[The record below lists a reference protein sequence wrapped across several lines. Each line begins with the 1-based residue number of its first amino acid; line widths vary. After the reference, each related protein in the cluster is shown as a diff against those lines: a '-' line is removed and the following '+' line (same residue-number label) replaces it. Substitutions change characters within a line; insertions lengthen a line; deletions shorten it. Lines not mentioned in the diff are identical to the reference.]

1 MDKLADLASL
11 KPTRACLVR
20 EYSVGKLIADYELSG
35 RGRDV
40 DPDLLLVGD
49 IVRVG
54 HG

>member
-1 MDKLADLASL
+1 
-11 KPTRACLVR
+11 VR
-20 EYSVGKLIADYELSG
+20 EVTAGKLVHDVELSS
-35 RGRDV
+35 RGREV